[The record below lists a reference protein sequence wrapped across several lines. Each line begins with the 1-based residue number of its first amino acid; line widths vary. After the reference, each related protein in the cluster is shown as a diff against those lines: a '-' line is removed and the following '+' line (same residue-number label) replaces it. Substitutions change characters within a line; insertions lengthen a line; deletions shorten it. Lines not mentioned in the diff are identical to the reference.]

1 MKFVSICVSHCC
13 LHCCLLYCF
22 LFFFCIGTLF
32 VRRLIGEVFKVAVAR
47 KAMYNVKVV
56 LKLNPAMLIFIGHVV

>member
-1 MKFVSICVSHCC
+1 MLVTVVSIAVCC
-13 LHCCLLYCF
+13 TVCF
-22 LFFFCIGTLF
+22 YFCIVALF

-47 KAMYNVKVV
+47 RAMYNVKVV